1 MFSVKYLENLSDR
14 TGYNAR
20 SLQKQMVLLNL
31 LKELSGHP
39 KLRRAYA
46 LKGGTALNI
55 FWLDFPRLSVD
66 LDFNYIGSPDLSA
79 MREERDDLEKQIRR
93 VIESTGITVDH
104 IAKYH
109 AGGKWRLRA
118 PSAFGGNISL
128 ELDLNYL
135 MRVPVW
141 NVVEK
146 DAYVLDDDFKVKY
159 ITVDIHEL
167 YAGKIKALLDRS
179 AARDLFDVHYLAMN
193 PDIVTIDKLRK
204 NVILFG
210 ITSNDDWRKKDYR
223 TVDAITEK
231 RVTIE
236 LRDLVITELNVQNM
250 KKTVISYLDNLLNYS
265 AGEKSFM
272 DKFLDEG
279 IYEPKLLF
287 NDNARAEKLKNHP
300 AVLWKLKNLREHK
313 GLSKE

>member
-1 MFSVKYLENLSDR
+1 MFSVKYLENLSDQ

-20 SLQKQMVLLNL
+20 SLQKQIVLLNL
-31 LKELSGHP
+31 LKELSDHP
-39 KLRRAYA
+39 RLRRAYA

-66 LDFNYIGSPDLSA
+66 LDFNYIGSPDLSV
-79 MREERDDLEKQIRR
+79 MRQERDNLEKQIRR

-141 NVVEK
+141 DVVEK
-146 DAYVLDDDFKVKY
+146 DAYVLDEDFKVKY

-167 YAGKIKALLDRS
+167 YAGKIKALLERS
-179 AARDLFDVHYLAMN
+179 AARDLFDVHFLAMN
-193 PDIVTIDKLRK
+193 PDTVNIDKLRK

-210 ITSNDDWRKKDYR
+210 ITSNDDWREKDYG
-223 TVDAITEK
+223 TIDAITEK
-231 RVTIE
+231 RFTIE
-236 LRDLVITELNVQNM
+236 LRDLVITELNVQKM
-250 KKTVISYLDNLLNYS
+250 KTTVISYLDSLLNYS
-265 AGEKSFM
+265 TAEKTFM
-272 DKFLDEG
+272 SKFLDEG
-279 IYEPKLLF
+279 IYEPELF
-287 NDNARAEKLKNHP
+287 FDDNAQVENLKNHP
-300 AVLWKLKNLREHK
+300 AVLWKLENLRTYK
-313 GLSKE
+313 GLSSE